1 MYWNIIQIS
10 YWHSEAQ
17 SVKAEMLLSCKLSIS
32 RLLLPTVV
40 TCHLCTPVYANQPS
54 LTGLPR
60 LPYRQLLL
68 KVLPKITFWR
78 TVELWGLLFKLKK
91 ISRGQLEA
99 REVRTH
105 FYEFPL
111 PPAYTRV
118 FASYHH
124 TRETLKRARSC
135 TLLSPQ
141 LSLSL
146 TFTSQSLL
154 AFVFYSI
161 SALSYLPRERTSPP
175 RRSQAT
181 LLYCFSLRCSRRSRF
196 VRPTQSSGVTSHY
209 SVGSQARCLK
219 LLVYESLSYYA
230 CRRCT

>member
-1 MYWNIIQIS
+1 MKKS
-10 YWHSEAQ
+10 LRR
-17 SVKAEMLLSCKLSIS
+17 SVGDPGSPYTILSAVS
-32 RLLLPTVV
+32 
-40 TCHLCTPVYANQPS
+40 AA
-54 LTGLPR
+54 TG
-60 LPYRQLLL
+60 
-68 KVLPKITFWR
+68 
-78 TVELWGLLFKLKK
+78 
-91 ISRGQLEA
+91 
-99 REVRTH
+99 TH
-105 FYEFPL
+105 
-111 PPAYTRV
+111 RV
-118 FASYHH
+118 FVSYHP

-161 SALSYLPRERTSPP
+161 SALSYLSRARTSAP

-209 SVGSQARCLK
+209 SVGSRARCPCPALQTP
-219 LLVYESLSYYA
+219 YIYTTSYY
-230 CRRCT
+230 

>member
-1 MYWNIIQIS
+1 
-10 YWHSEAQ
+10 
-17 SVKAEMLLSCKLSIS
+17 MLILRWSD
-32 RLLLPTVV
+32 PD
-40 TCHLCTPVYANQPS
+40 PS
-54 LTGLPR
+54 LVCITLFGQNFRFVLGGLSRCFNCSIPR
-60 LPYRQLLL
+60 
-68 KVLPKITFWR
+68 
-78 TVELWGLLFKLKK
+78 
-91 ISRGQLEA
+91 A
-99 REVRTH
+99 R
-105 FYEFPL
+105 
-111 PPAYTRV
+111 

-161 SALSYLPRERTSPP
+161 SALSYLPRARTSAP

-209 SVGSQARCLK
+209 SVGSRARCPCPALQTP
-219 LLVYESLSYYA
+219 YIYTTSYYWDRFPTVTSSA
-230 CRRCT
+230 YVRTLALQKSLTNILQISILIQNKKIFSKEKIYTKTKEKETKFSS